1 MSKRVVGVVQVF
13 IRFPF
18 RHPPVEN
25 LDEILVID
33 MAVFCNKDLD
43 VNLL

>member
-1 MSKRVVGVVQVF
+1 MGKRVVSVVQVLVWL
-13 IRFPF
+13 PF
-18 RHPPVEN
+18 RHPLVEY

-33 MAVFCNKDLD
+33 MAVFCGEDLN

>member
-18 RHPPVEN
+18 RHPPIEN

-33 MAVFCNKDLD
+33 LTVFRDEDLD
-43 VNLL
+43 INLL